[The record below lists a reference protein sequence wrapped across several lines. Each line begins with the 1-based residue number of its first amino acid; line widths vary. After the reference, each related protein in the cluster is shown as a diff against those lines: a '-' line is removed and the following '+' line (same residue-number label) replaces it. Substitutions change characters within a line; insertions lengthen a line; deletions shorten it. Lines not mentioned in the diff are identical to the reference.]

1 MAVYPSPCHFPCNPL
16 ISSFSSEINFPV
28 TDEPVNSKKLTARVT
43 SSRREITWEFNLQKL
58 EDSRWY
64 NYPLVRRHTPIPSFR
79 VIKRVYRGVNWRQG
93 RSAATFPR
101 FQRKGREEDPHKSFT
116 SLNFRKIPSTSVIP
130 DSTPV
135 QSLPLEASYAFNRQR
150 EIDFDGIKQK
160 KKIGW

>member
-79 VIKRVYRGVNWRQG
+79 VIKRVYRGVNWGQG

-101 FQRKGREEDPHKSFT
+101 FQREGKRIPIKVSHLSIFERFPQLRSFPIRPLFNPSPSKRRTRLIGKGRS
-116 SLNFRKIPSTSVIP
+116 IST
-130 DSTPV
+130 
-135 QSLPLEASYAFNRQR
+135 E
-150 EIDFDGIKQK
+150 
-160 KKIGW
+160 